1 MKMTYEEAME
11 YISNVGMFGSNYGLE
26 RTHRLLELLGSP
38 QNKLKLIHIAGT
50 NGKGSTTSMISKV
63 LIGMGFKVGMYTSPY
78 LEVFEERIQING
90 VNIPKDKLIDNLEN
104 VKYAVSKVI
113 EEGYEHPTEF
123 EIITALMFLYFYNEK
138 IDYGVIEVGLGGR
151 LDSTNV
157 IIPKV
162 SVITSISMDHIN
174 ILGNTIEEIAKEK
187 SGIIK
192 EDVPVILYPQKKE
205 AEDVILKAA
214 HNNNSKVYYVKTDD
228 GNLKGIDYDNITQ
241 NVQVNGLNGIYNV
254 DLPLLGEH
262 QILNLCVAI
271 KAVEVLCQVEK
282 IQYNKEIIEESL
294 KDVKWIGRLETL
306 NRKPLIVIDGAHNI
320 DGIRVLKNNIRKYF
334 KYNKMYLLLGIL
346 ADKQVDEMIKEI
358 TPMAE
363 KI

>member
-1 MKMTYEEAME
+1 MK
-11 YISNVGMFGSNYGLE
+11 
-26 RTHRLLELLGSP
+26 
-38 QNKLKLIHIAGT
+38 
-50 NGKGSTTSMISKV
+50 
-63 LIGMGFKVGMYTSPY
+63 
-78 LEVFEERIQING
+78 
-90 VNIPKDKLIDNLEN
+90 
-104 VKYAVSKVI
+104 
-113 EEGYEHPTEF
+113 
-123 EIITALMFLYFYNEK
+123 K

-282 IQYNKEIIEESL
+282 FNIIKKL
-294 KDVKWIGRLETL
+294 
-306 NRKPLIVIDGAHNI
+306 
-320 DGIRVLKNNIRKYF
+320 
-334 KYNKMYLLLGIL
+334 
-346 ADKQVDEMIKEI
+346 
-358 TPMAE
+358 
-363 KI
+363 